1 MLNGS
6 ADIDQAEGKRYAAAF
21 LPAQITSDYLEV
33 YQQVL
38 ATTRPWRWTRKT
50 PHAGQRRPRLVAQRG
65 CWDIAGRTA
74 ASTSVRWPS

>member
-21 LPAQITSDYLEV
+21 LPAQITSDYFEV

-38 ATTRPWRWTRKT
+38 ATTRPLALDAED
-50 PHAGQRRPRLVAQRG
+50 PARRSA
-65 CWDIAGRTA
+65 
-74 ASTSVRWPS
+74 